1 MIMIDDG
8 LKMKKSL
15 VFFLSLTPALQNEVD
30 RDFLGNL
37 FI

>member
-1 MIMIDDG
+1 MIDDG
-8 LKMKKSL
+8 LKMKKS
-15 VFFLSLTPALQNEVD
+15 FLSLTPALQNEVD